1 MTCFA
6 LCSVL
11 RATNTAA
18 AFALALLSP
27 SGQTAAYSIFCE
39 FRLVISLLAAGPRD
53 RLCVVR
59 LRIDKC
65 CYKRE
70 VVTGHS
76 PLRGRGAQSAHSTR
90 STPNDARVSGS
101 EARTK
106 KPLRDREFAF
116 AFAHPC
122 NPHTLNDVLEAID
135 QQRKVLKI
143 LQFILSYMLS
153 RSICHISESYYWW
166 HAIEPTLATSW
177 LPPITSGSELPCFNI
192 VFSLPCS
199 SFCANS
205 MSQES

>member
-1 MTCFA
+1 M
-6 LCSVL
+6 
-11 RATNTAA
+11 
-18 AFALALLSP
+18 LLQEGSRYRP
-27 SGQTAAYSIFCE
+27 FSS
-39 FRLVISLLAAGPRD
+39 
-53 RLCVVR
+53 
-59 LRIDKC
+59 
-65 CYKRE
+65 
-70 VVTGHS
+70 
-76 PLRGRGAQSAHSTR
+76 LRGRGAQSAHSTR

-106 KPLRDREFAF
+106 KPLREGSWRLAF

-122 NPHTLNDVLEAID
+122 NPHTLNDALDAMLD

-153 RSICHISESYYWW
+153 RSICHISERYYWW

-177 LPPITSGSELPCFNI
+177 LPQITSESELPCFNI

>member
-1 MTCFA
+1 M
-6 LCSVL
+6 
-11 RATNTAA
+11 
-18 AFALALLSP
+18 
-27 SGQTAAYSIFCE
+27 
-39 FRLVISLLAAGPRD
+39 
-53 RLCVVR
+53 CVVR
-59 LRIDKC
+59 LGIDKC

-122 NPHTLNDVLEAID
+122 NPHTLNDVLDAIYD

-177 LPPITSGSELPCFNI
+177 LPPITSEYELPCFSF
-192 VFSLPCS
+192 VFSLQSAMLLVLCELGVPGKLVTFTAKHSKTPRARRGIEDANGWLDRLKEGLLSIS
-199 SFCANS
+199 SP
-205 MSQES
+205 